1 MYKKINHNN
10 FILNRCGAVIVEFV
24 FVVFIITLLI
34 KVLITVATYQATVGK
49 LDRISYSIAGIV
61 RERERLYGGNERLSQ
76 AQYNELTELTKKMLS
91 DSGLSNKNITMKIE
105 SLSFTHTTGLKDPDI
120 HNSPE
125 YSSGSCEPTRSLK
138 DMTQLS
144 PYSNSGRWIPLYQVT
159 LCLLPTASW
168 YNMLINQG
176 GAATP
181 IKSSAVTIGR

>member
-10 FILNRCGAVIVEFV
+10 FILNRCGAVIIEFV

-34 KVLITVATYQATVGK
+34 KVLITVATYQSTVGK

-61 RERERLYGGNERLSQ
+61 RERERLYGGNEKLSQ

-91 DSGLSNKNITMKIE
+91 DSGLSNRNLTMKIE
-105 SLSFTHTTGLKDPDI
+105 SLSFKNATGLKEPDI
-120 HNSPE
+120 HNTL
-125 YSSGSCEPTRSLK
+125 GSCEPPRSLK

-144 PYSNSGRWIPLYQVT
+144 PYSNSGRWVPLYQVT

-168 YNMLINQG
+168 YNTLFNQG
-176 GAATP
+176 GTATP